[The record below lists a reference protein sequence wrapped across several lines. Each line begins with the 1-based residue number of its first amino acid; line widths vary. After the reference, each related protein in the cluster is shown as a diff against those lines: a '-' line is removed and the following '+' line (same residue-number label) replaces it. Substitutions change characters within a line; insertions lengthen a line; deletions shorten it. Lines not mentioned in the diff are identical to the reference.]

1 MKTPTIQ
8 RGLTA
13 LALGTIV
20 LASACGD
27 DTGGDSSLSAAGCD
41 AYAAIGA
48 AMFGDPAGLPD
59 SIAMLAT
66 ESSGDLRSAAQTYG
80 EALTAAFDG
89 DEGAMASTEFRAAD
103 AQIGAAVLASCDTVA
118 DLDVRG
124 VDFAFDGIPD
134 EVRAGRISI
143 EFTNDTETDEPHEML
158 LMKRVDGADEPV
170 SELLEMSEEEL
181 FGKVTPTAV
190 AYADDAGGSNV
201 ALIDLK
207 PGAYIAICMIP
218 THGDGAPHAINGM
231 VDEFTVA

>member
-27 DTGGDSSLSAAGCD
+27 DTGSDSSLSAAGCD

-59 SIAMLAT
+59 SIATLAT
-66 ESSGDLRSAAQTYG
+66 ESSGELRSAAQTYG
-80 EALTAAFDG
+80 DALMAAFDG
-89 DEGAMASTEFRAAD
+89 DEAAMASPEFRAAD
-103 AQIGAAVLASCDTVA
+103 AQIGAGVLASCDTVA

-134 EVRAGRISI
+134 EVEAGRISI

-181 FGKVTPTAV
+181 FGKVMPTAV

-201 ALIDLK
+201 ALVDLE

-231 VDEFTVA
+231 VDEFTVS